1 MALFAI
7 NYNTDGT
14 RYIAL
19 VLYDIYHADQS
30 KTADYYKDIFSNMYD
45 ELYIM
50 EFNPNYKPLIQDIVL
65 NGCRIS

>member
-1 MALFAI
+1 MALFGI

-19 VLYDIYHADQS
+19 VLYDIDHADQP
-30 KTADYYKDIFSNMYD
+30 KTANYYKDIFGNMYD
-45 ELYIM
+45 ELYIL

>member
-1 MALFAI
+1 MAIFGI

-19 VLYDIYHADQS
+19 ALFDISNARPQMS
-30 KTADYYKDIFSNMYD
+30 SYYKDIFGNAYD
-45 ELYIM
+45 ELYAM
-50 EFNPNYKPLIQDIVL
+50 EFNPNYQPLIQDIVL

>member
-1 MALFAI
+1 MALFGI

-19 VLYDIYHADQS
+19 VLYDIGHAHQP
-30 KTADYYKDIFSNMYD
+30 KTADYYKDMFSNMYD
-45 ELYIM
+45 ELYIL
-50 EFNPNYKPLIQDIVL
+50 EFNPNYNPLIQDIVL

>member
-1 MALFAI
+1 MALFGI

-19 VLYDIYHADQS
+19 VLYDIYHADQPQ
-30 KTADYYKDIFSNMYD
+30 TANYYKDIFSNNYD
-45 ELYIM
+45 ELYITD
-50 EFNPNYKPLIQDIVL
+50 FNPNFKPLIQDIVL